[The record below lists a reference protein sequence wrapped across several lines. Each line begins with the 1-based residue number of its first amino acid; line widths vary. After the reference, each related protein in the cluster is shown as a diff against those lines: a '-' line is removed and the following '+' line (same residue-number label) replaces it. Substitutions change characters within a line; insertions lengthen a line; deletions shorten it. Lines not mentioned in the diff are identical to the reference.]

1 MTSTYVPNP
10 VIFKSPISAYI
21 GKTTSAGSGPV
32 YEPKKI
38 IHNVM
43 IGKKSS
49 IRYHLII
56 TKCIIIVSANEHFV

>member
-10 VIFKSPISAYI
+10 GIFKSPISAYI

-32 YEPKKI
+32 YEQKN
-38 IHNVM
+38 HSYVM